1 MDLPAG
7 ISRDVEA
14 AHGSRSHITSVNAV
28 HGGCI
33 TPVARIDFDDGT
45 TAFLKWSEAAAVPT
59 DFFREEAHSLRVL
72 AATETIRT
80 PAVLGE
86 GNTWLLLEWLEAGR
100 PDASTW
106 RDLGCNLARM
116 HKEQNE
122 SFGWK
127 RNNWIGSL
135 PQSNSSHDRWADFW
149 RQERISPQWSR
160 ARASGFFQEEDE
172 RLLDRV
178 MRSLDDLLA
187 PGDAD
192 GPSLLHG
199 DLWNGNVHVLSSG
212 VAALIDPSC
221 YCGHREVDLAMA
233 ALFGGFTAD
242 FFREY
247 ERTWPLASGWQRRR
261 HAYQLYYLL
270 VHVNLFGAS
279 YVTGVRSALHGAL
292 RD

>member
-7 ISRDVEA
+7 ISREVEDT
-14 AHGSRSHITSVNAV
+14 HPGRSRITSAQAV

-33 TPVARIDFDDGT
+33 TPVARIQFNDGT
-45 TAFLKWSEAAAVPT
+45 SAFLKWSEAAGVPT
-59 DFFREEAHSLRVL
+59 DFFREEAHSLRAL
-72 AATETIRT
+72 AATGTVRT

-86 GNTWLLLEWLEAGR
+86 GSAWLLLEWLEPGR
-100 PDASTW
+100 AEALTW
-106 RDLGCNLARM
+106 QDLGRNLARM
-116 HKEQNE
+116 HKKQTE

-127 RNNWIGSL
+127 RDNWIGSL
-135 PQSNSSHDRWADFW
+135 PQSNSRHDRWADFW
-149 RQERISPQWSR
+149 RHERISPQWSR
-160 ARASGFFQEEDE
+160 ARASGFLTEENE

-187 PGDAD
+187 PGDVD

-199 DLWNGNVHVLSSG
+199 DLWNGNVLVLSGG
-212 VAALIDPSC
+212 VAALIDPSS
-221 YCGHREVDLAMA
+221 YRGHREVDLAMA

-247 ERTWPLASGWQRRR
+247 ERTWPLTPGWQRRR
-261 HAYQLYYLL
+261 HVYQLYYLL
-270 VHVNLFGAS
+270 VHVNLFGMS